1 MRRLNAH
8 RSRFQ
13 KGEKMQ
19 TQKVDIPVNV
29 PIPVTLASLDGVL
42 VDSQFGPGKKQ
53 MRFAT
58 APDGKALYVPTWVGD
73 QVMALGSRN
82 IRLTKAQDAQR
93 RVNWKVEKIEGEQP
107 NGTFVI
113 QKPDP
118 ATSPEFAEP
127 GLPIQSTK
135 QQNDQSLSQPRS
147 ARKRILW
154 DAGRELVDAHAAL
167 MKYATEKHPGVLTSY
182 DVRTYLVTTFI
193 QASGR
198 GQAGGRR

>member
-1 MRRLNAH
+1 
-8 RSRFQ
+8 
-13 KGEKMQ
+13 MQ
-19 TQKVDIPVNV
+19 NQKVDIPVNV

-73 QVMALGSRN
+73 QVKALGSRN

-93 RVNWKVEKIEGEQP
+93 KINWKVEKVEGEQP

-127 GLPIQSTK
+127 GSSSTQS
-135 QQNDQSLSQPRS
+135 QVNSQSNNQTVSEPRT
-147 ARKRILW
+147 ARKRLLW

-198 GQAGGRR
+198 AGNARR